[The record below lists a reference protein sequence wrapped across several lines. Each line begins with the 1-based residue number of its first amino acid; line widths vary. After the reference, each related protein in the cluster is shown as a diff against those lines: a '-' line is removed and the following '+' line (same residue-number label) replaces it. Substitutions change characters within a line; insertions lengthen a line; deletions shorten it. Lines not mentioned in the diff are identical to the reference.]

1 MQLNTSAR
9 LTAVPVCPTCQAQL
23 DSNARFCPKDG
34 TTIRPDSVLVPVQ
47 AAGGASGEVAFKPT
61 VPLQPQKR
69 PRRNATATTD
79 PSADPLIGRLLDG
92 RYKVVA
98 RLGQGG
104 VGAVYEAE
112 HTQMKKVVAVKVL
125 HPIYASTDEFRKRF
139 EREARA
145 ASRLAHPSC
154 VQVTDFG
161 RVDKVEP
168 HDSKLI
174 GTPYLVM
181 EFVRGTVL
189 IDRLIDGPPIPPA
202 EAVAIT
208 RDLLGALRHAHGM
221 GIVHRDLKPAN
232 VMLLATAGD
241 ETNTRVKLLD
251 FGLAKELL
259 AEGDGK
265 EQPLTMAGMVFGTP
279 GYLSPEQASGRKVD
293 ARADLYSLGV
303 LLFEMATNRRLFDRK
318 DPLDAVRDHL
328 HTPPPDPR
336 SLNPAI
342 SPPLAKVILKALEKT
357 PEKRWSSAE
366 EFAKALTTVPEAT
379 GSTAEPIWQ
388 RALAL
393 RWLGRPAWQPAGA
406 IAAVVTLILVLLVIA
421 RSGDGHVSGSA
432 PIAAAPTVAEPA
444 PARTSPKAQPRA
456 QPTEAPR
463 VAARTPTPR
472 DGSARTRIA
481 DNYARKLWCSDAMSE
496 LEQALREQPDLR
508 SSPDLSRPA
517 IRCLTTRH
525 YPRVSRFLAER
536 VGADARGPLEAAA
549 ASDPNPEVRRNAQ
562 KLLER
567 FPR

>member
-1 MQLNTSAR
+1 
-9 LTAVPVCPTCQAQL
+9 L
-23 DSNARFCPKDG
+23 DANARFCPKDG

-47 AAGGASGEVAFKPT
+47 AAGGASASGEAAFKAT

-69 PRRNATATTD
+69 ARRNATATTD

-112 HTQMKKVVAVKVL
+112 HTQIKKVVAVKVL

-145 ASRLAHPSC
+145 ASRLSHPAC

-168 HDSKLI
+168 HDPKLI

-208 RDLLGALRHAHGM
+208 RDLLAALRHAHGM

-259 AEGDGK
+259 AEGDAK
-265 EQPLTMAGMVFGTP
+265 DQALTMAGMVFGTP
-279 GYLSPEQASGRKVD
+279 GYLSPEQASGRRVD

-328 HTPPPDPR
+328 NTPPPDPR

-342 SPPLAKVILKALEKT
+342 SLPLAKAILKALEKT
-357 PEKRWSSAE
+357 PEKRWASAE
-366 EFAKALTTVPEAT
+366 EFAAALAQVPEAT
-379 GSTAEPIWQ
+379 GSKAEPIWR

-393 RWLGRPAWQPAGA
+393 RWLGRPAWQPAAA
-406 IAAVVTLILVLLVIA
+406 IAAVVTLIVVLLVSA
-421 RSGDGHVSGSA
+421 RSGESHVSGSA
-432 PIAAAPTVAEPA
+432 PISAPPTAAERPA
-444 PARTSPKAQPRA
+444 PRTAPKPQPPEVPRA
-456 QPTEAPR
+456 ARAPS
-463 VAARTPTPR
+463 PHN
-472 DGSARTRIA
+472 GNARTRLA
-481 DNYARKLWCSDAMSE
+481 DNYARKLWCSDAMQE
-496 LEQALREQPDLR
+496 LEQALREQPELR
-508 SSPDLSRPA
+508 SNPEVSRPA

-536 VGADARGPLEAAA
+536 VGADARAPLEAAA

-562 KLLER
+562 KLLTS